1 MEECF
6 NIIKILMIIFVFYYL
21 LKLLGDY
28 CNIIEGIPN
37 CNTINT
43 KEDCSKETE
52 CSWDDIVKKCKGQEI
67 TDKDILELE
76 RELDKDLNK
85 TKLFLERTNL
95 FALAESLGGVESLIE
110 HPAIMTHA
118 SVPPDIR
125 KDLGIEDGLV
135 RLSVGIES
143 VEDLLEDLENAL
155 SGV

>member
-52 CSWDDIVKKCKGQEI
+52 CSWDDIVKKCRGPEV

-76 RELDKDLNK
+76 REL
-85 TKLFLERTNL
+85 
-95 FALAESLGGVESLIE
+95 
-110 HPAIMTHA
+110 
-118 SVPPDIR
+118 
-125 KDLGIEDGLV
+125 GLSPQ
-135 RLSVGIES
+135 LDQSDQTGQT
-143 VEDLLEDLENAL
+143 DQTDQTDQT
-155 SGV
+155 